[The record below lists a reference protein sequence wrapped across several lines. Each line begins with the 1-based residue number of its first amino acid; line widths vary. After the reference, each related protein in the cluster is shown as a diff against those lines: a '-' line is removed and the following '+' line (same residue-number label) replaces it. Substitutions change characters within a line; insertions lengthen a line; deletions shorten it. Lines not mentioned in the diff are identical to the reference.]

1 MTVHALVVS
10 VVQVITVHVVSPVQQ
25 GFLVVQKYQVRD
37 ELCLL
42 LFISW
47 SVVIFYNILD
57 PSAVLCQYNHS
68 SCLQ

>member
-1 MTVHALVVS
+1 MRALVVS

-25 GFLVVQKYQVRD
+25 GFLVAQKYQVRD

-42 LFISW
+42 LVISW
-47 SVVIFYNILD
+47 SVVIFCNILG
-57 PSAVLCQYNHS
+57 PSAVLCHYNHS